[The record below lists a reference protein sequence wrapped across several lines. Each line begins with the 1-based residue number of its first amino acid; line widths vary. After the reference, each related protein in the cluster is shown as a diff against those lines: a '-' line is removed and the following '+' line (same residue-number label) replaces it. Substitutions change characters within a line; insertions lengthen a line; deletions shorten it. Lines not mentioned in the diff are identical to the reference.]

1 MNVNSNNSSEIKGH
15 ESTVKRFPFKSHK
28 VWKFILCKNIHI
40 LDWLHVVYFG
50 EVGERVT
57 MATYRLQYCTNLL
70 HSNIFVKQHEISFF
84 SNYKETYW
92 CSSFRYLQS
101 FTFFFLDS
109 DYQGLLTPVKI
120 KVWLTDTSLYLEVC
134 CVLCYQRCIQE
145 KLLVN
150 VIVLAMFN
158 HSQANYIQ

>member
-101 FTFFFLDS
+101 FTFFFS
-109 DYQGLLTPVKI
+109 GLWSSGAVNTCKNKGMTNRYIFIP
-120 KVWLTDTSLYLEVC
+120 WSL
-134 CVLCYQRCIQE
+134 LCFMLSKMYSGKTVSECNCPGY
-145 KLLVN
+145 V
-150 VIVLAMFN
+150 
-158 HSQANYIQ
+158 